1 MNRKPVV
8 FSQRRLLGW
17 LSLLLWGGYATAGD
31 LTSYD
36 GVVEAERQAQMA
48 AQVSGTVME
57 IRVHPGDRVKAGQVL
72 LRLDDQQAH
81 QASAAGSAQVQAAQ
95 ATLTEASQEE
105 HRQQQLFAQGYISQA
120 ALDRAEA
127 RFHSAQAVAQAQ
139 QAQASESRTAA
150 GYYVL
155 RAPFDGVVADIPAHV
170 GDMAQPGRLLLNF
183 YDPAHL
189 RVTTQLPQSVAAT
202 VDNQRTRL
210 ELVAGQI
217 PEQWVKPASLTVLPT
232 VDPLSHTVEVRLGL
246 AGQNLPRP
254 GTFVRVWLP
263 GSGAAN
269 ILRVPLSA
277 VVQRAEMTG
286 VYVRDSQGRA
296 LLRQVRLGR
305 VMGSEVQVLTG
316 IGAQDVVISDAQT
329 AANMAR

>member
-1 MNRKPVV
+1 MNGKPVV
-8 FSQRRLLGW
+8 FAQPRLLGW
-17 LSLLLWGGYATAGD
+17 LSLLLWGGVAMAGE

-48 AQVSGTVME
+48 AQVSGTVTE
-57 IRVHPGDRVKAGQVL
+57 IRVRPGDHVKAGQVL

-81 QASAAGSAQVQAAQ
+81 QAVAAGSAQALAAQ
-95 ATLTEASQEE
+95 ATLTEASQDE

-155 RAPFDGVVADIPAHV
+155 RAPFDGVVADIPANV
-170 GDMAQPGRLLLNF
+170 GDMAQPGRPLLNC
-183 YDPAHL
+183 YDPTHL
-189 RVTTQLPQSVAAT
+189 RVTAQLPQSVAAT
-202 VDNQRTRL
+202 VDDQRTRL
-210 ELVAGQI
+210 ELVAGQS
-217 PEQWVKPASLTVLPT
+217 PEHWVKPASLIVLPT
-232 VDPLSHTVEVRLGL
+232 VDPLSHTVQVRLGL
-246 AGQNLPRP
+246 AGKNLPRP

-263 GSGAAN
+263 GSGTATTR
-269 ILRVPLSA
+269 RVPLSA

-286 VYVRDSQGRA
+286 VYVRDAQGQA

-305 VMGSEVQVLTG
+305 VMGSEVEVLTG
-316 IGAQDVVISDAQT
+316 VGAQDAVISDAQS
-329 AANMAR
+329 AANTAR